1 MKTFL
6 LSHRS
11 LRPLVSEITC
21 RERHFWVT
29 LSWSLSILWS
39 LLIALLS
46 ADAKKKNHNRM
57 MRIRFTTT
65 GCHGNFLTWSTLFDL
80 APPSRPRACW
90 HLKRLK
96 GLGIIEI
103 GFRNW
108 SKNMQYIVI
117 ERKLSYDE
125 TRKVM
130 YQVLYFI
137 PYRMILH
144 VHLFVRFDYAG
155 SFLTISTTLTLNSR
169 FKKFTNQSRK
179 SGSFSLSWDD
189 NGIGNRTKRFAVL
202 IIHVWSCPPLSLMID
217 KLICWSVWLST
228 AAGGGSGV

>member
-11 LRPLVSEITC
+11 RAFGF
-21 RERHFWVT
+21 RDN
-29 LSWSLSILWS
+29 LSWKTFL
-39 LLIALLS
+39 
-46 ADAKKKNHNRM
+46 DAKKKNHNRM

-125 TRKVM
+125 TRK
-130 YQVLYFI
+130 
-137 PYRMILH
+137 
-144 VHLFVRFDYAG
+144 
-155 SFLTISTTLTLNSR
+155 
-169 FKKFTNQSRK
+169 FTNQSRK